1 MKGSNLLSIRVPECK
16 NRENWEKTIFKVIMT
31 DNFQNLN
38 DRHV

>member
-1 MKGSNLLSIRVPECK
+1 MKGSNLLLIRVPESENK
-16 NRENWEKTIFKVIMT
+16 ENWEKAIFKVIMT